1 MGESQPQYRPI
12 VDDRSDLERSPD
24 QVAHEAAM
32 TEIAETLANIEQ
44 AIRRAERGRKAVAV
58 LGRDRNAEIALKAAA
73 DQLQATHR
81 TLFQEGYFSGD
92 QQRLV

>member
-1 MGESQPQYRPI
+1 MAQPHPDYRPV
-12 VDDRSDLERSPD
+12 VDDRADLERSPA

-44 AIRRAERGRKAVAV
+44 AIRRAERARKAVAV
-58 LGRDRNAEIALKAAA
+58 LGRDHNAELALKSALDA
-73 DQLQATHR
+73 LRATHQR
-81 TLFQEGYFSGD
+81 LFQEGYFGGD